1 MRKQKKPGLPGVFL
15 HLAIGS
21 VKHDRCVIF
30 ATGMIEKNTG
40 RGERI
45 RTSDFYLPK
54 VALYQAEL
62 HPDSESKA
70 SRAF

>member
-1 MRKQKKPGLPGVFL
+1 MTRM
-15 HLAIGS
+15 
-21 VKHDRCVIF
+21 D
-30 ATGMIEKNTG
+30 G

-62 HPDSESKA
+62 HPDTAAERCCRAGMEVAEGMRKA
-70 SRAF
+70 SRA